1 MQNEPNSIQTLELLE
16 QKLDQFKGLKEVKIN
31 IHAFIQLM
39 QVWKA
44 ETEQHLD
51 YTPVPLHLIFAGD
64 SGTGRTQA
72 AEIMGEIYHVLGFLS
87 NGEIIKVHASELGQ
101 ESDDELIQKAEGNL
115 LLVSHPDG
123 LTPEGAE
130 TLEMILNSHRK
141 NLAVILRGTRQ
152 ETEAL
157 FEKIPSLRI
166 RFSKYF
172 AFADFQGEDFQVK
185 PSSLKFEIFD
195 VSSLAEQ
202 EEQLEALQEAEFP
215 VPERPLPRKLD
226 AQTRTGTLLKAGA
239 RLDLSDYLADEIR
252 IRLVYQ
258 KLKLP
263 MEMDAYIFMLHED
276 ELTRYDDDMV
286 FFGNLI
292 SKNGGAA
299 IVDGAE
305 YPETAF
311 ILNKV
316 YQDIQKIAVCF
327 SAYGDNPAF
336 DFSQVEKPVLQIFHH
351 DEQIAWMDLQHLK
364 TERTLVAGELY
375 RYQNTWKFRAV
386 ASGYRDGLEE
396 LCHRF
401 GIEVE

>member
-1 MQNEPNSIQTLELLE
+1 MQNEPNSIQTLEVLE
-16 QKLDQFKGLKEVKIN
+16 QKLDQFKGLKEVKLN
-31 IHAFIQLM
+31 IHAFIRLM

-44 ETEQHLD
+44 EAGQHLD
-51 YTPVPLHLIFAGD
+51 FTPVPLHLIFAGEP
-64 SGTGRTQA
+64 GTGRTQA
-72 AEIMGEIYHVLGFLS
+72 AELMGKIYHVLGFLS
-87 NGEIIKVHASELGQ
+87 DGETVRANASEL
-101 ESDDELIQKAEGNL
+101 EEDSFKEVLSIAEGNVL
-115 LLVSHPDG
+115 LLSHPDS

-130 TLEMILNSHRK
+130 ILETLLNTHK
-141 NLAVILRGTRQ
+141 ENLAVILRGTRQ
-152 ETEAL
+152 EIEAL
-157 FEKIPSLRI
+157 FEKMPSLRI

-172 AFADFQGEDFQVK
+172 AFADFQEEDFQVK
-185 PSSLKFEIFD
+185 PSAPKFEIFD

-215 VPERPLPRKLD
+215 VPEKPVPRKLD
-226 AQTRTGTLLKAGA
+226 ASARTGTLLKAGA
-239 RLDLSDYLADEIR
+239 RLDLSDYLKDEIR

-263 MEMDAYIFMLHED
+263 MEMDAYVFMLHEN
-276 ELTRYDDDMV
+276 ELTGCDEDMV

-311 ILNKV
+311 ILSKV

-336 DFSQVEKPVLQIFHH
+336 DFSQVEQPVLQIFHH
-351 DEQIAWMDLQHLK
+351 NEQIAWMDLQNLK

-396 LCHRF
+396 LCRRF

>member
-1 MQNEPNSIQTLELLE
+1 MQNEPNQSLALLE
-16 QKLDQFKGLKEVKIN
+16 QKLDQFKGLTEVKLN
-31 IHAFIQLM
+31 IHAFIRLM

-51 YTPVPLHLIFAGD
+51 YTRVPLHLIFAGEA
-64 SGTGRTQA
+64 GTGRTQA
-72 AEIMGEIYHVLGFLS
+72 AEIMGEIYHVLGSLS
-87 NGEIIKVHASELGQ
+87 EGETIRLNAAELGQ
-101 ESDDELIQKAEGNL
+101 ASSEEVLAKAEGNL
-115 LLVSHPDG
+115 LLLSHPDG
-123 LTPEGAE
+123 MTPEGADVLE
-130 TLEMILNSHRK
+130 TLLNSHRE
-141 NLAVILRGTRQ
+141 NLAVILRGTHQ

-157 FEKIPSLRI
+157 FEKIPSLRM

-172 AFADFQGEDFQVK
+172 AFADFQDEDFQVK
-185 PSSLKFEIFD
+185 PSSPKFEIFD

-215 VPERPLPRKLD
+215 VPEKPLPRKLD
-226 AQTRTGTLLKAGA
+226 ASARTGTLLKAGA
-239 RLDLSDYLADEIR
+239 RLDLSDYLAEEIR

-263 MEMDAYIFMLHED
+263 MEMDAYVFMLHEN
-276 ELTRYDDDMV
+276 ELTSSDDDMV

-305 YPETAF
+305 FPETAF
-311 ILNKV
+311 ILNRV

-364 TERTLVAGELY
+364 TERTLVAAELY
-375 RYQNTWKFRAV
+375 RYQNSWKFRAV
-386 ASGYRDGLEE
+386 ASGYRDGLED

>member
-1 MQNEPNSIQTLELLE
+1 L
-16 QKLDQFKGLKEVKIN
+16 
-31 IHAFIQLM
+31 A
-39 QVWKA
+39 
-44 ETEQHLD
+44 
-51 YTPVPLHLIFAGD
+51 
-64 SGTGRTQA
+64 
-72 AEIMGEIYHVLGFLS
+72 
-87 NGEIIKVHASELGQ
+87 
-101 ESDDELIQKAEGNL
+101 KAEGNL
-115 LLVSHPDG
+115 LLLSHPDK

-130 TLEMILNSHRK
+130 FLETLLNTHSN
-141 NLAVILRGTRQ
+141 NLAVILRGTHQ

-157 FEKIPSLRI
+157 FERMPSLRI

-185 PSSLKFEIFD
+185 PSSPKFEIFD

-215 VPERPLPRKLD
+215 VPEKPLPRKLD
-226 AQTRTGTLLKAGA
+226 ASARTGALLKAGA
-239 RLDLSDYLADEIR
+239 RLDLSDYLSEEIR

-263 MEMDAYIFMLHED
+263 MEMDAYVFMLHEN
-276 ELTRYDDDMV
+276 ELTVSDDDMV

-305 YPETAF
+305 YPEAAF
-311 ILNKV
+311 VLNRV
-316 YQDIQKIAVCF
+316 YQDIEKIAICF

-351 DEQIAWMDLQHLK
+351 DEQIAWMDLQNLK
-364 TERTLVAGELY
+364 TERTLVAAELY

-396 LCHRF
+396 LCNRF

>member
-1 MQNEPNSIQTLELLE
+1 MQNEPNQSLALLE
-16 QKLDQFKGLKEVKIN
+16 QKLDQFKGLTEVKLN
-31 IHAFIQLM
+31 IHAFIRLM

-51 YTPVPLHLIFAGD
+51 YTPVPLHLIFAGEA
-64 SGTGRTQA
+64 GTGGTQA

-87 NGEIIKVHASELGQ
+87 EGETIRLNAAELGQ
-101 ESDDELIQKAEGNL
+101 ASSEEVLAKAEGNL
-115 LLVSHPDG
+115 LLLSHPDG
-123 LTPEGAE
+123 MTLEGADVLE
-130 TLEMILNSHRK
+130 TLLNSHRE
-141 NLAVILRGTRQ
+141 NLAVILRGTHQ

-157 FEKIPSLRI
+157 FEKIPSLRM

-185 PSSLKFEIFD
+185 PSSPKFEIFD

-215 VPERPLPRKLD
+215 VPEKPLPRKLD
-226 AQTRTGTLLKAGA
+226 ASARTGTLLKAGA
-239 RLDLSDYLADEIR
+239 RLDLSDYLAEEIR

-263 MEMDAYIFMLHED
+263 MEMDAYVFMLHEN
-276 ELTRYDDDMV
+276 ELTGSDDDMV

-305 YPETAF
+305 FPETAF
-311 ILNKV
+311 ILNRV

-364 TERTLVAGELY
+364 TERTLVAAELY
-375 RYQNTWKFRAV
+375 RYQNSWKFRAV
-386 ASGYRDGLEE
+386 ASGYRDGLED

>member
-1 MQNEPNSIQTLELLE
+1 MQNETNSAQALE
-16 QKLDQFKGLKEVKIN
+16 QLEKKLDHFKGLNEVKIN
-31 IHAFIQLM
+31 IHAFIRLM

-51 YTPVPLHLIFAGD
+51 YTPVPLHLIFAGE

-72 AEIMGEIYHVLGFLS
+72 AGIMGEIYHVLGFLTS
-87 NGEIIKVHASELGQ
+87 G
-101 ESDDELIQKAEGNL
+101 ELIQADASALQETSAGELLRKAEGNVL
-115 LLVSHPDG
+115 LLSHPDG
-123 LTPEGAE
+123 LTAEGAAI
-130 TLEMILNSHRK
+130 LEALFNSHK
-141 NLAVILRGTRQ
+141 ENLAVILRGTPQ

-157 FEKIPSLRI
+157 FEKMPSLRL

-172 AFADFQGEDFQVK
+172 AFADFQGENFQLK
-185 PSSLKFEIFD
+185 PSSPKFEIFD
-195 VSSLAEQ
+195 VSLLAEQ

-215 VPERPLPRKLD
+215 VPELPVPRKLD
-226 AQTRTGTLLKAGA
+226 AESRAGTLLKSGA
-239 RLDLSDYLADEIR
+239 RLDLSDYLAEEIR
-252 IRLVYQ
+252 IRLIYK

-263 MEMDAYIFMLHED
+263 MEMDAYIFMLHDD
-276 ELTRYDDDMV
+276 EMTACDDDMI

-292 SKNGGAA
+292 SKTGGAA

-316 YQDIQKIAVCF
+316 YQDIKKIAVCF

-336 DFSQVEKPVLQIFHH
+336 DFSQVEQPVLQIFHGE
-351 DEQIAWMDLQHLK
+351 EQIAWMDLQHLK
-364 TERTLVAGELY
+364 TERTLVAAELY

-386 ASGYRDGLEE
+386 ASGYRDGLED